1 MSLKTGI
8 NSGRTKMPIFEYKC
22 ETCNKKFEVLQS
34 NSTPFTDCDKINEG
48 CKQNGVI
55 HKMISSFA
63 FSGFGETDLSSYQD
77 RSPYT
82 RHTSAS
88 ASASTGCGC
97 HGTSSCPGSS
107 MRDKYGLD

>member
-1 MSLKTGI
+1 
-8 NSGRTKMPIFEYKC
+8 MPIFEYKC
-22 ETCNKKFEVLQS
+22 ETCNKTFEVLQS
-34 NSTPFTDCDKINEG
+34 NSIPYTNCQQAKEDCENK
-48 CKQNGVI
+48 GVLR
-55 HKMISSFA
+55 KMVSSFA